1 MEIEQTVKK
10 RKKITRLLLILLI
23 ILLSLGCIKYLISK
37 SSKYISE
44 NGKSSMGAVVEQ
56 IQQTYDLQVSGYYS
70 QLQLVEEFLLRERE
84 LSLET
89 DTNKSFFEAWEKEPE
104 STLIFLRENGQ
115 AISAGGTK
123 MRIDMPSKFLL
134 DLKNGYNIG
143 KLVRL
148 YYDQKKKDG
157 YLVAIPCQEYTI
169 NGETYTAIG
178 TVYDHSKL
186 DSMLKLKGYDGKA
199 YLFMLDDDGNIT
211 YTNLSGDKYQRNYSL
226 LKHLK
231 GEQAIT
237 EEEADLLKKKFDNR
251 ESGVVLLG
259 KQNPYYLGYC
269 PIESNNTILVCIVA
283 KGVIDNV
290 LRDYQ
295 KTVLCT
301 TTLMAGF
308 ILLLFAGLFY
318 SISRLS
324 LADQK
329 AEYEKRK
336 NELQLQTM
344 KEMEVVNQK
353 LKKAKNVATEA
364 LQTAENANKAKTDF
378 LSNMSHDIRTP
389 MNAIIGITSLI
400 RHDAGNKAKVIE
412 YADKIDISSQ
422 HLLGIINDVL
432 DMSKIEAGKT
442 VFKYSDFSILDLMQ
456 ELDTIFHTQIYEKQQ
471 TLTIIKENIQH
482 EWVNGDQVHLMQ
494 IFSNLLSN
502 AVKYTQE
509 GGEIQFFVEE
519 CETKSSV
526 YAKYRFLVSDN
537 GMGMSADFKETIFDP
552 FTRAESSVTNKVQGT
567 GLGMA
572 ITKNLVEAMG
582 GTIDVDSELGQGS
595 CFEVLMDLK
604 IAEDRTVA
612 LAAQEETDEQ
622 DGNILQGMKFL
633 CAEDNELNAE
643 ILTELLKI
651 EGAECTIC
659 ENGEEI
665 LKAFEQSAP
674 GDYDMILMDVQMP
687 VMNGYEATKAIRR
700 SSHELAKTIPII
712 AMTANAF
719 SEDIQHSLAAGMN
732 AHVSKPV
739 EMKVLEKTIRSI
751 KSGVC
756 GGGAL
761 NRRSLCSDKWKVTGH
776 KRIKKDS

>member
-1 MEIEQTVKK
+1 MGTEQAKTK
-10 RKKITRLLLILLI
+10 RKKMIVPLFFLILIFLNLIFVKLLLNRMN
-23 ILLSLGCIKYLISK
+23 S
-37 SSKYISE
+37 YIAE

-56 IQQTYDLQVSGYYS
+56 IQQTYDLQVNGYYS
-70 QLQLVEEFLLRERE
+70 RLHMLEDFLTQEGVRSIE
-84 LSLET
+84 L
-89 DTNKSFFEAWEKEPE
+89 DRNKKFFEAWQKESE
-104 STLIFLRENGQ
+104 STLIFLQENGK
-115 AISAGGTK
+115 AITTDGTK
-123 MRIDMPSKFLL
+123 LRVDMPSKLLL
-134 DLKNGYNIG
+134 DLRNGYNIG
-143 KLVRL
+143 KLVSL
-148 YYDQKKKDG
+148 DYNQKKKDG

-169 NGETYTAIG
+169 KGETYTAIG
-178 TVYDHSKL
+178 TLYDHSKL
-186 DSMLKLKGYDGKA
+186 DSMLSVKSYNGNA
-199 YLFMLDDDGNIT
+199 YLFMLDNDGNIT
-211 YTNLSGDKYQRNYSL
+211 YTNQKEDKFFRNYFL

-231 GEQAIT
+231 GDQAIT
-237 EEEADLLKKKFDNR
+237 EEEADSLQKKLDGR
-251 ESGVVLLG
+251 EQGVELVESD
-259 KQNPYYLGYC
+259 KPYYMGYC
-269 PIESNNTILVCIVA
+269 PIENNNTMLICIVE
-283 KGVIDNV
+283 KSVVDNV

-295 KTVLCT
+295 KTIVFET
-301 TTLMAGF
+301 ILMAGF

-318 SISRLS
+318 SISRRS
-324 LADQK
+324 LAEQK
-329 AEYEKRK
+329 AEYEKRN
-336 NELQLQTM
+336 NEIQTQAM
-344 KEMEVVNQK
+344 KEMEESNKK
-353 LKKAKNVATEA
+353 LKKAKNITTEA

-389 MNAIIGITSLI
+389 MNAIIGMTSLI

-422 HLLGIINDVL
+422 HLLGIINDIL

-442 VFKYSDFSILDLMQ
+442 VFKYTDFSMPDLIE
-456 ELDTIFHTQIYEKQQ
+456 ELNTIFQPQIAERNQ
-471 TLTIIKENIQH
+471 TLMVIKENIRH

-509 GGEIQFFVEE
+509 GGKIQFLVEE

-552 FTRAESSVTNKVQGT
+552 FTRAEGSVTNKIQGT

-572 ITKNLVEAMG
+572 ITRNLVEAMG
-582 GTIDVDSELGQGS
+582 GTIDVESELGQGS
-595 CFEVLMDLK
+595 CFEVLIDLR
-604 IAEDRTVA
+604 IAEDRSVSSTV
-612 LAAQEETDEQ
+612 QEEKNEQ
-622 DGNILQGMKFL
+622 NDNIFQGMRFL

-665 LKAFEQSAP
+665 LKTFEKSAP

-700 SSHELAKTIPII
+700 SSHELAKKIPII

-739 EMKVLEKTIRSI
+739 EMRVLEKTIRSI
-751 KSGVC
+751 KT
-756 GGGAL
+756 GGGGR
-761 NRRSLCSDKWKVTGH
+761 NSRH
-776 KRIKKDS
+776 

>member
-1 MEIEQTVKK
+1 M
-10 RKKITRLLLILLI
+10 

-44 NGKSSMGAVVEQ
+44 NGKSSMGAVIDQ

-70 QLQLVEEFLLRERE
+70 QLQLVEEFLLHERE

-89 DTNKSFFEAWEKEPE
+89 DTNKSFFEAWEKESE

-148 YYDQKKKDG
+148 DYDQKKKDG

-237 EEEADLLKKKFDNR
+237 EEEADLFKKKFDNR
-251 ESGVVLLG
+251 ESGVALLG

-283 KGVIDNV
+283 KGVVDNV
-290 LRDYQ
+290 LMDYQ

-329 AEYEKRK
+329 AEYEKRN
-336 NELQLQTM
+336 NELHLQTM
-344 KEMEVVNQK
+344 KEMEIVNQK
-353 LKKAKNVATEA
+353 LKKAKNVTTEA

-442 VFKYSDFSILDLMQ
+442 VFKYSDFSILDFVQ
-456 ELDTIFHTQIYEKQQ
+456 ELDTIFHSQIYEKKQ
-471 TLTIIKENIQH
+471 TLTIIKESIRH

-502 AVKYTQE
+502 AIKYTQE
-509 GGEIQFFVEE
+509 GGEIQFLVEE

-552 FTRAESSVTNKVQGT
+552 FTRAESSVTNKIQGT

-582 GTIDVDSELGQGS
+582 GTIDVESELGQGS

-622 DGNILQGMKFL
+622 DGNIRQGMKFL

-674 GDYDMILMDVQMP
+674 GDYDMILMDIQMP
-687 VMNGYEATKAIRR
+687 VLNGYEATKAIRR
-700 SSHELAKTIPII
+700 SSHKLAKTIPII

-719 SEDIQHSLAAGMN
+719 SEDIQRSLAAGMN

-751 KSGVC
+751 KSG
-756 GGGAL
+756 GGGGYRTAGH
-761 NRRSLCSDKWKVTGH
+761 CTVTNG
-776 KRIKKDS
+776 K

>member
-1 MEIEQTVKK
+1 MGTEQAKTK
-10 RKKITRLLLILLI
+10 RKKMIVPLFFLILIFLNLIFVKLLLNRMN
-23 ILLSLGCIKYLISK
+23 S
-37 SSKYISE
+37 YIAE

-56 IQQTYDLQVSGYYS
+56 IQQTYDLQVNGYYS
-70 QLQLVEEFLLRERE
+70 RLHMLEDFLTQEGVRSIE
-84 LSLET
+84 L
-89 DTNKSFFEAWEKEPE
+89 DRNKKFFEAWQKESE
-104 STLIFLRENGQ
+104 STLIFLQENGK
-115 AISAGGTK
+115 AITTDGTK
-123 MRIDMPSKFLL
+123 LRVDMPSKLLL
-134 DLKNGYNIG
+134 DLRNGYNIG
-143 KLVRL
+143 KLVSL
-148 YYDQKKKDG
+148 DYNQKKKDG

-178 TVYDHSKL
+178 TLYDHSKL
-186 DSMLKLKGYDGKA
+186 DSMLSVKSYNGNA
-199 YLFMLDDDGNIT
+199 YLFMLDNDGNIT
-211 YTNLSGDKYQRNYSL
+211 YTNQKEDKFFRNYFL

-231 GEQAIT
+231 GDQAIT
-237 EEEADLLKKKFDNR
+237 EEEADSLQKKLDGR
-251 ESGVVLLG
+251 EQGVELLG
-259 KQNPYYLGYC
+259 SDKPYYLGYC
-269 PIESNNTILVCIVA
+269 PIENNNTMLICIVE
-283 KGVIDNV
+283 KSVVDNV

-295 KTVLCT
+295 KTIVFET
-301 TTLMAGF
+301 ILMAGF

-318 SISRLS
+318 SISRRS
-324 LADQK
+324 LAEQK
-329 AEYEKRK
+329 AEYEKRN
-336 NELQLQTM
+336 NEIQTQAM
-344 KEMEVVNQK
+344 KEMEESNKK
-353 LKKAKNVATEA
+353 LKKAKNITTEA

-389 MNAIIGITSLI
+389 MNAIIGMTSLI

-442 VFKYSDFSILDLMQ
+442 VFKYTDFSILDFIT
-456 ELDTIFHTQIYEKQQ
+456 ELNTIFHSQIDEKNQ
-471 TLTIIKENIQH
+471 TLTIIKENIRH

-494 IFSNLLSN
+494 IFSNLVSN

-509 GGEIQFFVEE
+509 GGKIQFLVEE

-537 GMGMSADFKETIFDP
+537 GMGMSADFKDTIFDA
-552 FTRAESSVTNKVQGT
+552 FTRAESSMTNKIQGT

-582 GTIDVDSELGQGS
+582 GTIDVESELGQGS
-595 CFEVLMDLK
+595 CFEVLIDLR
-604 IAEDRTVA
+604 IAEDRFVSSA
-612 LAAQEETDEQ
+612 EQAEKDEPA
-622 DGNILQGMKFL
+622 GNVLKGMRFL

-643 ILTELLKI
+643 ILMELLKI

-659 ENGEEI
+659 ENGKRVLE
-665 LKAFEQSAP
+665 AFEQSAP

-732 AHVSKPV
+732 AHVSKPI

-751 KSGVC
+751 KSG
-756 GGGAL
+756 GGHRNA
-761 NRRSLCSDKWKVTGH
+761 TH
-776 KRIKKDS
+776 

>member
-1 MEIEQTVKK
+1 ME
-10 RKKITRLLLILLI
+10 
-23 ILLSLGCIKYLISK
+23 
-37 SSKYISE
+37 
-44 NGKSSMGAVVEQ
+44 AVVEQ

-70 QLQLVEEFLLRERE
+70 QLQLVEEFLLHERE

-89 DTNKSFFEAWEKEPE
+89 DTNKSFFEAWEKESE
-104 STLIFLRENGQ
+104 STLIFLQENGQ

-148 YYDQKKKDG
+148 DYDQKKKDG

-199 YLFMLDDDGNIT
+199 YLFMLDNDGNIT
-211 YTNLSGDKYQRNYSL
+211 YTNLSGDKYFRNYSL

-237 EEEADLLKKKFDNR
+237 EEEADLFKKKFDNK
-251 ESGVVLLG
+251 EFGVALLG

-283 KGVIDNV
+283 KGVVDNV

-301 TTLMAGF
+301 TILMAGF
-308 ILLLFAGLFY
+308 ILLLFVGLFY
-318 SISRLS
+318 SISRLN

-336 NELQLQTM
+336 NELHLQTM

-422 HLLGIINDVL
+422 LLLGIINDVL

-442 VFKYSDFSILDLMQ
+442 VFKYSDFSILDFVQ
-456 ELDTIFHTQIYEKQQ
+456 ELDTIFHSQIYEKKQ
-471 TLTIIKENIQH
+471 TLTIIKESIRH
-482 EWVNGDQVHLMQ
+482 EWVNGDRVHLMQ

-526 YAKYRFLVSDN
+526 YAKYRFVVSDN
-537 GMGMSADFKETIFDP
+537 GMGMSAEFKDTIFDA
-552 FTRAESSVTNKVQGT
+552 FTRAESSLTNKIQGT

-582 GTIDVDSELGQGS
+582 GTIDVESELGQGS
-595 CFEVLMDLK
+595 CFEVLIDLK

-622 DGNILQGMKFL
+622 DGNILQGMRFL

-651 EGAECTIC
+651 EGAKCTIC

-665 LKAFEQSAP
+665 LKAFEQSVP

-751 KSGVC
+751 KSG
-756 GGGAL
+756 GGGTEPQ
-761 NRRSLCSDKWKVTGH
+761 VTEQ
-776 KRIKKDS
+776 

>member
-10 RKKITRLLLILLI
+10 RKKITRLLLILLM

-37 SSKYISE
+37 SKKYISE

-89 DTNKSFFEAWEKEPE
+89 DTNKSFFEAWEKESE

-148 YYDQKKKDG
+148 DYDQKKKDG

-199 YLFMLDDDGNIT
+199 YFFMLDDDGNIT

-237 EEEADLLKKKFDNR
+237 EEEADWFKKKFDNR
-251 ESGVVLLG
+251 ESGVALLG

-269 PIESNNTILVCIVA
+269 PIESNNTILVCIVT

-329 AEYEKRK
+329 AEYEKRN
-336 NELQLQTM
+336 NELHLQTM

-442 VFKYSDFSILDLMQ
+442 VFKYSDFSILDFIQ
-456 ELDTIFHTQIYEKQQ
+456 ELDTIFHSQIYEKKQ
-471 TLTIIKENIQH
+471 TLTIIKENIRH
-482 EWVNGDQVHLMQ
+482 EWVHGDQVHLMQ

-509 GGEIQFFVEE
+509 GGEIQFLVEE
-519 CETKSSV
+519 CETKSRA

-537 GMGMSADFKETIFDP
+537 GMGMSADFKDTIFDA
-552 FTRAESSVTNKVQGT
+552 FTRAESSLTNKIQGT

-572 ITKNLVEAMG
+572 ITRNLVEAMG
-582 GTIDVDSELGQGS
+582 GTIDVESELGQGS

-622 DGNILQGMKFL
+622 DGNIFQGMRFL

-665 LKAFEQSAP
+665 LEAFEQSAP
-674 GDYDMILMDVQMP
+674 GDYDMILMDIQMP

-739 EMKVLEKTIRSI
+739 EMKVLKKTIRSI
-751 KSGVC
+751 KSG
-756 GGGAL
+756 GGGYRTAGH
-761 NRRSLCSDKWKVTGH
+761 CTVTNG
-776 KRIKKDS
+776 K

>member
-1 MEIEQTVKK
+1 MGTEQAKTK
-10 RKKITRLLLILLI
+10 RKKMIVPLFFLILIFLNLIFVKLLLNRMN
-23 ILLSLGCIKYLISK
+23 S
-37 SSKYISE
+37 YIAE

-56 IQQTYDLQVSGYYS
+56 IQQTYDLQVNGYYS
-70 QLQLVEEFLLRERE
+70 RLHMLEDFLTQEGVRSIE
-84 LSLET
+84 L
-89 DTNKSFFEAWEKEPE
+89 DRNKKFFEAWQKESE
-104 STLIFLRENGQ
+104 STLIFLQENGK
-115 AISAGGTK
+115 AITTDGTK
-123 MRIDMPSKFLL
+123 LRVDMPSKLLL
-134 DLKNGYNIG
+134 DLRNGYNIG
-143 KLVRL
+143 KLVTL
-148 YYDQKKKDG
+148 DYNQKKKDG

-169 NGETYTAIG
+169 KGETYTAIG
-178 TVYDHSKL
+178 TLYDHSKL
-186 DSMLKLKGYDGKA
+186 DSMLSVKSYNGNA
-199 YLFMLDDDGNIT
+199 YLFMLDNDGNIT
-211 YTNLSGDKYQRNYSL
+211 YTNQKEDKFFRNYFL

-231 GEQAIT
+231 GDQAIT
-237 EEEADLLKKKFDNR
+237 EEEADSLQKKLDGR
-251 ESGVVLLG
+251 EQGVELVESD
-259 KQNPYYLGYC
+259 KPYYLGYC
-269 PIESNNTILVCIVA
+269 PIENNNTMLICIVE
-283 KGVIDNV
+283 KSVVDNV

-295 KTVLCT
+295 KTIVFET
-301 TTLMAGF
+301 ILMAGF

-318 SISRLS
+318 SISRRS
-324 LADQK
+324 LAEQK
-329 AEYEKRK
+329 AEYEKRN
-336 NELQLQTM
+336 NEIQTQAM
-344 KEMEVVNQK
+344 KEMEESNKK
-353 LKKAKNVATEA
+353 LKKAKNITTEA

-389 MNAIIGITSLI
+389 MNAIIGMTSLI

-442 VFKYSDFSILDLMQ
+442 VFKYTDFSILDFIT
-456 ELDTIFHTQIYEKQQ
+456 ELNTIFHSQIDEKNQ
-471 TLTIIKENIQH
+471 TLTIIKENIRH

-494 IFSNLLSN
+494 IFSNLVSN

-509 GGEIQFFVEE
+509 GGKIQFLVEG

-537 GMGMSADFKETIFDP
+537 GMGMSADFKDTIFDA
-552 FTRAESSVTNKVQGT
+552 FTRAESSMTNKIQGT

-582 GTIDVDSELGQGS
+582 GTIDVESELGQGS
-595 CFEVLMDLK
+595 CFEVLIDLR
-604 IAEDRTVA
+604 IAEDRFVSSA
-612 LAAQEETDEQ
+612 EQAEKDEPA
-622 DGNILQGMKFL
+622 GNVLKGMRFL

-643 ILTELLKI
+643 ILMELLKI

-659 ENGEEI
+659 ENGKRVLE
-665 LKAFEQSAP
+665 AFEQSAP

-751 KSGVC
+751 KSG
-756 GGGAL
+756 GGHRNAA
-761 NRRSLCSDKWKVTGH
+761 H
-776 KRIKKDS
+776 

>member
-1 MEIEQTVKK
+1 MGTEQAKTK
-10 RKKITRLLLILLI
+10 RKKMIVPLFFLILIFLNLIFVKLLLNRMN
-23 ILLSLGCIKYLISK
+23 S
-37 SSKYISE
+37 YIAE

-56 IQQTYDLQVSGYYS
+56 IQQTYDLQVNGYYS
-70 QLQLVEEFLLRERE
+70 RLHMLEDFLTQEGVRSIE
-84 LSLET
+84 L
-89 DTNKSFFEAWEKEPE
+89 DRNKKFFEAWQKESE
-104 STLIFLRENGQ
+104 STLIFLQENGK
-115 AISAGGTK
+115 AITTDGTK
-123 MRIDMPSKFLL
+123 LRVDMPSKLLL
-134 DLKNGYNIG
+134 DLRNGYNIG
-143 KLVRL
+143 KLVSL
-148 YYDQKKKDG
+148 DYNQKKKDG

-169 NGETYTAIG
+169 KGETYTAIG
-178 TVYDHSKL
+178 TLYDHSKL
-186 DSMLKLKGYDGKA
+186 DSMLSVKSYNGNA
-199 YLFMLDDDGNIT
+199 YLFMLDNDGNIT
-211 YTNLSGDKYQRNYSL
+211 YTNQIEDKFFRNYFL

-231 GEQAIT
+231 GDQAIT
-237 EEEADLLKKKFDNR
+237 EEEADSLQKKLDGR
-251 ESGVVLLG
+251 EQGVELLG
-259 KQNPYYLGYC
+259 SDKPYYLGYC
-269 PIESNNTILVCIVA
+269 PIENNNTMLICIVE
-283 KGVIDNV
+283 KSVVDNV

-295 KTVLCT
+295 KTIVFET
-301 TTLMAGF
+301 ILMAGF

-318 SISRLS
+318 SISRRS
-324 LADQK
+324 LAEQK
-329 AEYEKRK
+329 AEYEKRN
-336 NELQLQTM
+336 NEIQTQAM
-344 KEMEVVNQK
+344 KEMEESNKK
-353 LKKAKNVATEA
+353 LKKAKNITTEA

-389 MNAIIGITSLI
+389 MNAIIGMTSLI

-442 VFKYSDFSILDLMQ
+442 VFKYTDFSILDFIT
-456 ELDTIFHTQIYEKQQ
+456 ELNTIFHSQIDEKNQ
-471 TLTIIKENIQH
+471 TLTIIKENIRH

-494 IFSNLLSN
+494 IFSNLVSN

-509 GGEIQFFVEE
+509 GGKIQFLVEE

-537 GMGMSADFKETIFDP
+537 GMGMSADFKDTIFDA
-552 FTRAESSVTNKVQGT
+552 FTRAESSMTNKIQGT

-582 GTIDVDSELGQGS
+582 GTIDVESELGQGS
-595 CFEVLMDLK
+595 CFEVLIDLR
-604 IAEDRTVA
+604 IAEDRFVSSA
-612 LAAQEETDEQ
+612 EQAEKDEPA
-622 DGNILQGMKFL
+622 GNVLKGMRFL

-643 ILTELLKI
+643 ILMELLKI

-659 ENGEEI
+659 ENGKRVLE
-665 LKAFEQSAP
+665 AFEQSAP

-732 AHVSKPV
+732 AHVSKPI

-751 KSGVC
+751 KSG
-756 GGGAL
+756 GGHRNA
-761 NRRSLCSDKWKVTGH
+761 TH
-776 KRIKKDS
+776 

>member
-10 RKKITRLLLILLI
+10 RKKITRLLLILLM

-89 DTNKSFFEAWEKEPE
+89 DTNKSFLEAWEKESE

-148 YYDQKKKDG
+148 DYDQKKKDG

-199 YLFMLDDDGNIT
+199 YFFMLDDDGNIT

-251 ESGVVLLG
+251 ESGVALLG

-269 PIESNNTILVCIVA
+269 PIESNNTILVCIVT

-336 NELQLQTM
+336 NELHLQTM

-442 VFKYSDFSILDLMQ
+442 VFKYSDFSILDLVQ

-526 YAKYRFLVSDN
+526 YAKYRILVSDN
-537 GMGMSADFKETIFDP
+537 GVGMSADFKDTIFDA
-552 FTRAESSVTNKVQGT
+552 FTRAESSLTNKIQGT

-582 GTIDVDSELGQGS
+582 GTIDVESELGQGS
-595 CFEVLMDLK
+595 CFEVLLDLK
-604 IAEDRTVA
+604 IAEDKTAA

-622 DGNILQGMKFL
+622 DGNILQGMRFL

-651 EGAECTIC
+651 EGAECIIC

-665 LKAFEQSAP
+665 LKAFEQSVP
-674 GDYDMILMDVQMP
+674 GDYDMILMDIQMP

-700 SSHELAKTIPII
+700 SSHELAQTIPII

-719 SEDIQHSLAAGMN
+719 SEDIQRSLAAGMN

-751 KSGVC
+751 KSG
-756 GGGAL
+756 GGGGGTEPQ
-761 NRRSLCSDKWKVTGH
+761 VTVQ
-776 KRIKKDS
+776 

>member
-89 DTNKSFFEAWEKEPE
+89 DTNKSFFEAWEKESE
-104 STLIFLRENGQ
+104 STLIFLRGNGQ

-148 YYDQKKKDG
+148 DYDQKKKDG

-186 DSMLKLKGYDGKA
+186 DSMLKLKGYHGKA
-199 YLFMLDDDGNIT
+199 YLFMLDHDGNIT

-237 EEEADLLKKKFDNR
+237 EEEADLFKKKFDNG
-251 ESGVVLLG
+251 ESGVALLG

-329 AEYEKRK
+329 AEYEKRN
-336 NELQLQTM
+336 NELHLQTM

-412 YADKIDISSQ
+412 YADKIDISSR

-442 VFKYSDFSILDLMQ
+442 VFKYSDFSILDFMQ

-751 KSGVC
+751 KSG
-756 GGGAL
+756 GGGWYRTAGH
-761 NRRSLCSDKWKVTGH
+761 CTVTNG
-776 KRIKKDS
+776 K

>member
-1 MEIEQTVKK
+1 
-10 RKKITRLLLILLI
+10 
-23 ILLSLGCIKYLISK
+23 
-37 SSKYISE
+37 
-44 NGKSSMGAVVEQ
+44 MGAVVEQ

-70 QLQLVEEFLLRERE
+70 QLQLVEEFLLHERE

-89 DTNKSFFEAWEKEPE
+89 DTNKNFFEAWEKESE
-104 STLIFLRENGQ
+104 STLIFIQENGQ
-115 AISAGGTK
+115 AVSAGGTK
-123 MRIDMPSKFLL
+123 MRIDMPSKLLL

-148 YYDQKKKDG
+148 DYDQKKKDG

-199 YLFMLDDDGNIT
+199 YLFMLDHDGNIT

-237 EEEADLLKKKFDNR
+237 EEEADLFKKKFDNR
-251 ESGVVLLG
+251 ESGVALLG

-283 KGVIDNV
+283 KGVVDNV
-290 LRDYQ
+290 LMDYQ
-295 KTVLCT
+295 KTVLFT
-301 TTLMAGF
+301 TILMAGF

-329 AEYEKRK
+329 AEYEKRN
-336 NELQLQTM
+336 NELHLQTM

-442 VFKYSDFSILDLMQ
+442 VFKYSDFSILDFMQ
-456 ELDTIFHTQIYEKQQ
+456 ELDTIFHSQIYEKQQ
-471 TLTIIKENIQH
+471 TFTIIKENIQH

-502 AVKYTQE
+502 AIKYTQE
-509 GGEIQFFVEE
+509 GGKIQFLVEE

-537 GMGMSADFKETIFDP
+537 GMGMSADFKDTIFDA
-552 FTRAESSVTNKVQGT
+552 FTRAESSLTNKIQGT

-582 GTIDVDSELGQGS
+582 GTIDVESELGQGS

-700 SSHELAKTIPII
+700 SSHKLAKTIPII

-732 AHVSKPV
+732 AHISKPV

-751 KSGVC
+751 KSG
-756 GGGAL
+756 GGYRTAGY
-761 NRRSLCSDKWKVTGH
+761 
-776 KRIKKDS
+776 

>member
-1 MEIEQTVKK
+1 MEIEQTVNK

-23 ILLSLGCIKYLISK
+23 ILLSLVCIKYLISK
-37 SSKYISE
+37 SGKYISE

-56 IQQTYDLQVSGYYS
+56 IQQTYDLQVSGYYN
-70 QLQLVEEFLLRERE
+70 QLQLVEEFLLHERE

-89 DTNKSFFEAWEKEPE
+89 DVNKSFFEAWEKESE
-104 STLIFLRENGQ
+104 STLIFLQENGQ

-148 YYDQKKKDG
+148 DYDQEKKDG

-186 DSMLKLKGYDGKA
+186 DSMLKLKGYYGKA
-199 YLFMLDDDGNIT
+199 YLFMLDHDGNIT

-237 EEEADLLKKKFDNR
+237 EEEADLFKKKFDNG
-251 ESGVVLLG
+251 ESGVALLG

-329 AEYEKRK
+329 AEYEKRN
-336 NELQLQTM
+336 NELHLQTM

-442 VFKYSDFSILDLMQ
+442 VFKYSDFSILDLVQ

-509 GGEIQFFVEE
+509 GGGIQFFVEE

-537 GMGMSADFKETIFDP
+537 GMGMSADFKDTIFDA
-552 FTRAESSVTNKVQGT
+552 FTRAESSLTNKIQGT

-582 GTIDVDSELGQGS
+582 GTIDVESEPGQGS
-595 CFEVLMDLK
+595 CFEVLIDLK

-700 SSHELAKTIPII
+700 SSHELAKKIPII

-732 AHVSKPV
+732 AHISKPV

-751 KSGVC
+751 KSG
-756 GGGAL
+756 GGGTEMQA
-761 NRRSLCSDKWKVTGH
+761 TEQ
-776 KRIKKDS
+776 

>member
-1 MEIEQTVKK
+1 MEIEQAVNK
-10 RKKITRLLLILLI
+10 RKKITRLLLILLM
-23 ILLSLGCIKYLISK
+23 ILLSLVCIKYFISK
-37 SSKYISE
+37 SNKYISE

-70 QLQLVEEFLLRERE
+70 QLQLVEEFLLHERE

-89 DTNKSFFEAWEKEPE
+89 DTNKSFFEAWEKESE
-104 STLIFLRENGQ
+104 STLIFLQENGQ
-115 AISAGGTK
+115 AISVDGTK
-123 MRIDMPSKFLL
+123 MRIDMPSKLLL

-148 YYDQKKKDG
+148 DYDQKKKDG

-199 YLFMLDDDGNIT
+199 YLFMLDHDGNIT

-237 EEEADLLKKKFDNR
+237 EEEADLFKKKFDNG
-251 ESGVVLLG
+251 ESGVALLG

-269 PIESNNTILVCIVA
+269 PIESNNTMLVCIVA
-283 KGVIDNV
+283 KGVVDNV

-295 KTVLCT
+295 KTVLRT
-301 TTLMAGF
+301 TLLMAGF
-308 ILLLFAGLFY
+308 IFLLFAGLFY

-329 AEYEKRK
+329 AEYEKRN
-336 NELQLQTM
+336 NELHLQTM

-364 LQTAENANKAKTDF
+364 LQTAEHANKAKTDF

-442 VFKYSDFSILDLMQ
+442 VFKYSDFSILDFVQ
-456 ELDTIFHTQIYEKQQ
+456 ELDTIFHSQIYEKKQ
-471 TLTIIKENIQH
+471 TLTIIKENIRH

-552 FTRAESSVTNKVQGT
+552 FTRAESSVTNKIQGT

-572 ITKNLVEAMG
+572 ITRNLVEAMG

-595 CFEVLMDLK
+595 CFEVLIDLK

-622 DGNILQGMKFL
+622 DGNILQGMRFL

-659 ENGEEI
+659 ENGEEV

-719 SEDIQHSLAAGMN
+719 SEDIQHSLAASMN

-751 KSGVC
+751 KSG
-756 GGGAL
+756 GGG
-761 NRRSLCSDKWKVTGH
+761 TEPQG
-776 KRIKKDS
+776 IEQ

>member
-1 MEIEQTVKK
+1 MEIEQAVNK
-10 RKKITRLLLILLI
+10 RKKITRLLLILLM
-23 ILLSLGCIKYLISK
+23 ILLSLVCIKYLISK

-70 QLQLVEEFLLRERE
+70 QLQLVEEFLLHERE

-89 DTNKSFFEAWEKEPE
+89 DVNKSFFEAWEKESE
-104 STLIFLRENGQ
+104 STLIFLQENGQ

-148 YYDQKKKDG
+148 DYDQKKKDG

-237 EEEADLLKKKFDNR
+237 EEEADLFKKKFDNR
-251 ESGVVLLG
+251 ESGVALLG

-283 KGVIDNV
+283 KGVVDNV
-290 LRDYQ
+290 LMDYQ
-295 KTVLCT
+295 KTVLFT
-301 TTLMAGF
+301 TILMAGF

-329 AEYEKRK
+329 AEYEKRN
-336 NELQLQTM
+336 NELHLQTM

-442 VFKYSDFSILDLMQ
+442 VFKYSDFSILDFVQ
-456 ELDTIFHTQIYEKQQ
+456 ELDTMFHSQIYEKKQ

-502 AVKYTQE
+502 AIKYTQE
-509 GGEIQFFVEE
+509 GGKIQLLVEE
-519 CETKSSV
+519 CETNSSV

-537 GMGMSADFKETIFDP
+537 GLGISADFKEIIFDP
-552 FTRAESSVTNKVQGT
+552 FTRAENSVTNKIQGT

-572 ITKNLVEAMG
+572 ITRNLVEAMG
-582 GTIDVDSELGQGS
+582 GTIDVESELGQGS

-612 LAAQEETDEQ
+612 LAVQEETDEQ
-622 DGNILQGMKFL
+622 DGNILQGMRFL
-633 CAEDNELNAE
+633 CAEDNEINAE

-674 GDYDMILMDVQMP
+674 GDYDMILMDIQMP
-687 VMNGYEATKAIRR
+687 VMNGYEATKEIRR

-751 KSGVC
+751 KSG
-756 GGGAL
+756 GGGHRTA
-761 NRRSLCSDKWKVTGH
+761 GH
-776 KRIKKDS
+776 

>member
-1 MEIEQTVKK
+1 MGTEQAKTK
-10 RKKITRLLLILLI
+10 RKKMIVPLFFLILIFLNLI
-23 ILLSLGCIKYLISK
+23 FVKFLLNRMNS
-37 SSKYISE
+37 YIAE

-56 IQQTYDLQVSGYYS
+56 IQQTYDLQVNGYYS
-70 QLQLVEEFLLRERE
+70 RLHMLEDFLTQEGVRSIE
-84 LSLET
+84 L
-89 DTNKSFFEAWEKEPE
+89 DRNKKFFEAWQKESE
-104 STLIFLRENGQ
+104 STLIFLQENGK
-115 AISAGGTK
+115 AITTDGTK
-123 MRIDMPSKFLL
+123 LRVDMPSKLLL
-134 DLKNGYNIG
+134 DLRNGYNIG
-143 KLVRL
+143 KLVSL
-148 YYDQKKKDG
+148 DYNQKKKDG

-178 TVYDHSKL
+178 TLYDHSKL
-186 DSMLKLKGYDGKA
+186 DSMLSVKSYNGNA
-199 YLFMLDDDGNIT
+199 YLFMLDNDGNIT
-211 YTNLSGDKYQRNYSL
+211 YTNQKEDKFFRNYFL

-231 GEQAIT
+231 GDQAIT
-237 EEEADLLKKKFDNR
+237 EEEADSLQKKLDGR
-251 ESGVVLLG
+251 EQGVELVESD
-259 KQNPYYLGYC
+259 KPYYLGYC
-269 PIESNNTILVCIVA
+269 PIENNNTMLICIVE
-283 KGVIDNV
+283 KSVVDNV
-290 LRDYQ
+290 LKDYQ
-295 KTVLCT
+295 KTIGFT
-301 TTLMAGF
+301 TLLMAGF
-308 ILLLFAGLFY
+308 ILLLFAGLFC
-318 SISRLS
+318 SISRRS
-324 LADQK
+324 LAEQK
-329 AEYEKRK
+329 AEYEKRN
-336 NELQLQTM
+336 NEIQTQAM
-344 KEMEVVNQK
+344 KEMEESNKK
-353 LKKAKNVATEA
+353 LKKAKDITTEA

-389 MNAIIGITSLI
+389 MNAIIGMTSLI

-442 VFKYSDFSILDLMQ
+442 VFKYTDFSMPDLIE
-456 ELDTIFHTQIYEKQQ
+456 ELNTIFQPQIAERNQ
-471 TLTIIKENIQH
+471 TLMVIKENIRH

-509 GGEIQFFVEE
+509 GGKIQFLVEE

-537 GMGMSADFKETIFDP
+537 GMGMSADFKEKIFDP
-552 FTRAESSVTNKVQGT
+552 FTRAEGSVTNKIQGT

-572 ITKNLVEAMG
+572 ITRNLVEAMG
-582 GTIDVDSELGQGS
+582 GTIDVESELGQGS
-595 CFEVLMDLK
+595 CFEVLIDLR
-604 IAEDRTVA
+604 IAEDRSVSSTV
-612 LAAQEETDEQ
+612 QEEKNEQ
-622 DGNILQGMKFL
+622 NDNIFQGMRFL

-665 LKAFEQSAP
+665 LKTFEKSAP

-700 SSHELAKTIPII
+700 SSHELAKKIPII

-739 EMKVLEKTIRSI
+739 EMRVLEKTIRSI
-751 KSGVC
+751 KT
-756 GGGAL
+756 GGGR
-761 NRRSLCSDKWKVTGH
+761 NSRH
-776 KRIKKDS
+776 

>member
-1 MEIEQTVKK
+1 MGTEQAKTK
-10 RKKITRLLLILLI
+10 RKKMIVPLFFLILIFLNLI
-23 ILLSLGCIKYLISK
+23 FVKFLLNRMNS
-37 SSKYISE
+37 YIAE

-56 IQQTYDLQVSGYYS
+56 IQQTYDLQVNGYYS
-70 QLQLVEEFLLRERE
+70 RLRMLEDFLTQEGVRSIE
-84 LSLET
+84 L
-89 DTNKSFFEAWEKEPE
+89 DRNKKFFEAWQKESE
-104 STLIFLRENGQ
+104 STLIFLQENGK
-115 AISAGGTK
+115 AITTDGTK
-123 MRIDMPSKFLL
+123 LRVDMPSKLLL
-134 DLKNGYNIG
+134 DLRNGYNIG
-143 KLVRL
+143 KLVSL
-148 YYDQKKKDG
+148 DYNQKKKDG

-169 NGETYTAIG
+169 KGETYTAIG
-178 TVYDHSKL
+178 TLYDHSKL
-186 DSMLKLKGYDGKA
+186 DSMLSVKSYNGNA
-199 YLFMLDDDGNIT
+199 YLFMLDNDGNIT
-211 YTNLSGDKYQRNYSL
+211 YTNQKEDKFFRNYFL

-231 GEQAIT
+231 GDQAIT
-237 EEEADLLKKKFDNR
+237 EEEADSLQKKLDGR
-251 ESGVVLLG
+251 EQGVELVESD
-259 KQNPYYLGYC
+259 KPYYLGYC
-269 PIESNNTILVCIVA
+269 PIENNNTMLICIVE
-283 KGVIDNV
+283 KSVVDNV

-295 KTVLCT
+295 KTIVFET
-301 TTLMAGF
+301 ILMAGF

-318 SISRLS
+318 SISRRS
-324 LADQK
+324 LAEQK
-329 AEYEKRK
+329 AEYEKRN
-336 NELQLQTM
+336 NEIQTQAM
-344 KEMEVVNQK
+344 KEMEESNKK
-353 LKKAKNVATEA
+353 LKKAKNITTEA

-389 MNAIIGITSLI
+389 MNAIIGMTSLI

-442 VFKYSDFSILDLMQ
+442 VFKYTDFSILDFIT
-456 ELDTIFHTQIYEKQQ
+456 ELNAIFHSQIDEKNQ
-471 TLTIIKENIQH
+471 TLTIIKENIRH

-494 IFSNLLSN
+494 IFSNLVSN

-509 GGEIQFFVEE
+509 GGKIHFLVEE

-537 GMGMSADFKETIFDP
+537 GMGMSADFKKTIFDP
-552 FTRAESSVTNKVQGT
+552 FTRAESSVTNKIQGT

-582 GTIDVDSELGQGS
+582 GTIDVESELSQGS
-595 CFEVLMDLK
+595 CFEVLIDLR
-604 IAEDRTVA
+604 IAEDRFVSSTEQA
-612 LAAQEETDEQ
+612 EKDEPA
-622 DGNILQGMKFL
+622 GNVLKGMRFL

-643 ILTELLKI
+643 ILMELLKI

-659 ENGEEI
+659 ENGKRVLE
-665 LKAFEQSAP
+665 AFEQSAP

-732 AHVSKPV
+732 AHISKPV

-751 KSGVC
+751 KSG
-756 GGGAL
+756 GGGHRTA
-761 NRRSLCSDKWKVTGH
+761 GH
-776 KRIKKDS
+776 

>member
-1 MEIEQTVKK
+1 MGTEQAKTK
-10 RKKITRLLLILLI
+10 RKKMIVPLFFLILIFLNLIFVKLLLNRMN
-23 ILLSLGCIKYLISK
+23 S
-37 SSKYISE
+37 YIAE

-56 IQQTYDLQVSGYYS
+56 IQQTYDLQVNGYYS
-70 QLQLVEEFLLRERE
+70 RLHMLEDFLTQEGVRSIE
-84 LSLET
+84 L
-89 DTNKSFFEAWEKEPE
+89 DRNKKFFEAWQKESE
-104 STLIFLRENGQ
+104 STLIFLQENGK
-115 AISAGGTK
+115 AITTDGTK
-123 MRIDMPSKFLL
+123 LRVDMPSKLLL
-134 DLKNGYNIG
+134 DLRNGYNIG
-143 KLVRL
+143 KLVSL
-148 YYDQKKKDG
+148 DYNQKKIDG

-178 TVYDHSKL
+178 TLYDHSKL
-186 DSMLKLKGYDGKA
+186 DSMLSVKSYNGNA
-199 YLFMLDDDGNIT
+199 YLFMLDNDGNIT
-211 YTNLSGDKYQRNYSL
+211 YTNQKEDKFFRNYFL

-231 GEQAIT
+231 GDQAIT
-237 EEEADLLKKKFDNR
+237 EEEADSLQKKLDGR
-251 ESGVVLLG
+251 EQGVELVESD
-259 KQNPYYLGYC
+259 KPYYLGYC
-269 PIESNNTILVCIVA
+269 PIENNNTMLICIVE
-283 KGVIDNV
+283 KSVVDNV

-295 KTVLCT
+295 KTIVFET
-301 TTLMAGF
+301 ILMAGF

-318 SISRLS
+318 SISRRS
-324 LADQK
+324 LAEQK
-329 AEYEKRK
+329 AEYEKRN
-336 NELQLQTM
+336 NEIQTQAM
-344 KEMEVVNQK
+344 KDMEESNKK
-353 LKKAKNVATEA
+353 LKKAKDITTEA

-389 MNAIIGITSLI
+389 MNAIIGMTSLI

-422 HLLGIINDVL
+422 HLLGIINNVL

-442 VFKYSDFSILDLMQ
+442 VFKYTDFSILDFIT
-456 ELDTIFHTQIYEKQQ
+456 ELNTIFHSQIDEKNQ
-471 TLTIIKENIQH
+471 TLTIIKENIRH

-494 IFSNLLSN
+494 IFSNLVSN

-509 GGEIQFFVEE
+509 GGKIQFLVEE

-537 GMGMSADFKETIFDP
+537 GMGMSADFKDTIFDA
-552 FTRAESSVTNKVQGT
+552 FTRAESSMTNKIQGT

-582 GTIDVDSELGQGS
+582 GTIDVESELGQGS
-595 CFEVLMDLK
+595 CFEVLIDLR
-604 IAEDRTVA
+604 IAEDRFVSSA
-612 LAAQEETDEQ
+612 EQAEKDEPA
-622 DGNILQGMKFL
+622 GNVLKGMRFL

-643 ILTELLKI
+643 ILMELLKI

-659 ENGEEI
+659 ENGKRVLE
-665 LKAFEQSAP
+665 AFEQSAP

-751 KSGVC
+751 KSG
-756 GGGAL
+756 GGHRNAA
-761 NRRSLCSDKWKVTGH
+761 H
-776 KRIKKDS
+776 

>member
-1 MEIEQTVKK
+1 MEIEQKVNK

-23 ILLSLGCIKYLISK
+23 ILLSLVCIKYLISK
-37 SSKYISE
+37 SNKYISE
-44 NGKSSMGAVVEQ
+44 NGKSSMGAVIDQ

-70 QLQLVEEFLLRERE
+70 QLQLVEEFLLHERE

-89 DTNKSFFEAWEKEPE
+89 DTNKNFFEAWEKESE
-104 STLIFLRENGQ
+104 STLIFLQENGQ

-123 MRIDMPSKFLL
+123 MRIDMPSKLLL

-148 YYDQKKKDG
+148 DYDQKKKDG
-157 YLVAIPCQEYTI
+157 YLVAIPCQKYTI

-199 YLFMLDDDGNIT
+199 YFFMLDDDGNIT
-211 YTNLSGDKYQRNYSL
+211 YTNLSGDKYFRNYSL

-237 EEEADLLKKKFDNR
+237 EEEADLFKKKFDNR
-251 ESGVVLLG
+251 ESGVALLG

-283 KGVIDNV
+283 KGVVDNV
-290 LRDYQ
+290 LMDYQ

-324 LADQK
+324 LADQR
-329 AEYEKRK
+329 AEYEKRN
-336 NELQLQTM
+336 NELHLQTM
-344 KEMEVVNQK
+344 KEMEIVNQK
-353 LKKAKNVATEA
+353 LKKAKNVTTEA
-364 LQTAENANKAKTDF
+364 LQTAENVNKAKTDF

-442 VFKYSDFSILDLMQ
+442 VFKYSDFSILDFVQ
-456 ELDTIFHTQIYEKQQ
+456 ELDTIFHSQIYEKKQM
-471 TLTIIKENIQH
+471 LTIIKESIRH

-502 AVKYTQE
+502 AIKYTQE
-509 GGEIQFFVEE
+509 GGEIQFLVEE

-552 FTRAESSVTNKVQGT
+552 FTRAESSVTNKIQGT

-572 ITKNLVEAMG
+572 ITRNLVEAMG
-582 GTIDVDSELGQGS
+582 GTIDVESEPGQGS
-595 CFEVLMDLK
+595 CFEVLIDLK
-604 IAEDRTVA
+604 IAENRTVA
-612 LAAQEETDEQ
+612 LAAQEDER
-622 DGNILQGMKFL
+622 DGNILQGMRFL

-665 LKAFEQSAP
+665 LKVFEQSAP
-674 GDYDMILMDVQMP
+674 GDYDMILMDIQMP
-687 VMNGYEATKAIRR
+687 VLNGYEATKEIRR
-700 SSHELAKTIPII
+700 SSHKLAKTIPII

-751 KSGVC
+751 KSG
-756 GGGAL
+756 GGTEPQG
-761 NRRSLCSDKWKVTGH
+761 
-776 KRIKKDS
+776 IEQ

>member
-1 MEIEQTVKK
+1 MGKEQAITK
-10 RKKITRLLLILLI
+10 RKKIIVPLFFLIL
-23 ILLSLGCIKYLISK
+23 ILLSLIFVKLLLNRMNS
-37 SSKYISE
+37 YIAE

-56 IQQTYDLQVSGYYS
+56 IQQTYDLQVNGYYS
-70 QLQLVEEFLLRERE
+70 QLHLLEDSLIQEKVRSIE
-84 LSLET
+84 L
-89 DTNKSFFEAWEKEPE
+89 DRNKKFFEAWQKESE
-104 STLIFLRENGQ
+104 STLIFLQENGK
-115 AISAGGTK
+115 AITTDGTK
-123 MRIDMPSKFLL
+123 LRVDMPSKLLL
-134 DLKNGYNIG
+134 DLRNGYNIG
-143 KLVRL
+143 KLVSL
-148 YYDQKKKDG
+148 DYNQKKKDG

-178 TVYDHSKL
+178 TLYDHSKL
-186 DSMLKLKGYDGKA
+186 DSMLSVKSYNGNA
-199 YLFMLDDDGNIT
+199 YLFMLDNDGNIT
-211 YTNLSGDKYQRNYSL
+211 YTNQKEDKFFRNYFL

-231 GEQAIT
+231 GDQAIT
-237 EEEADLLKKKFDNR
+237 EEEADSLQKKLDGR
-251 ESGVVLLG
+251 EQGVELLG
-259 KQNPYYLGYC
+259 SDKPYYLGYC
-269 PIESNNTILVCIVA
+269 PIENNNTMLICIVE
-283 KGVIDNV
+283 KSVVDNV
-290 LRDYQ
+290 LKDYQ
-295 KTVLCT
+295 KTIGFT
-301 TTLMAGF
+301 TLLMAGF

-318 SISRLS
+318 SISRRS
-324 LADQK
+324 LAEQK
-329 AEYEKRK
+329 AEYEKRN
-336 NELQLQTM
+336 NEIQTQAM
-344 KEMEVVNQK
+344 KEMEESNKK
-353 LKKAKNVATEA
+353 LKKAKDITTEA

-389 MNAIIGITSLI
+389 MNAIIGMTSLI

-442 VFKYSDFSILDLMQ
+442 VFKYTDFSMPDLIE
-456 ELDTIFHTQIYEKQQ
+456 ELNTIFQPQIAERNQ
-471 TLTIIKENIQH
+471 TLMVIKENIRH

-509 GGEIQFFVEE
+509 GGKIQFLVEE

-537 GMGMSADFKETIFDP
+537 GMGMSADFKEKIFDP
-552 FTRAESSVTNKVQGT
+552 FTRAEGSVTNKIQGT

-572 ITKNLVEAMG
+572 ITRNLVEAMG
-582 GTIDVDSELGQGS
+582 GTIDVESELGQGS
-595 CFEVLMDLK
+595 CFEVLIDLR
-604 IAEDRTVA
+604 IAEDRSVSSTV
-612 LAAQEETDEQ
+612 QEEKNEQ
-622 DGNILQGMKFL
+622 NDNIFQGMRFL

-665 LKAFEQSAP
+665 LKTFEKSAP

-700 SSHELAKTIPII
+700 SSHELAKKIPII

-739 EMKVLEKTIRSI
+739 EMRVLEKTIRSI
-751 KSGVC
+751 KSG
-756 GGGAL
+756 GGTEMQL
-761 NRRSLCSDKWKVTGH
+761 
-776 KRIKKDS
+776 IEQ

>member
-1 MEIEQTVKK
+1 MGTEQAKTK
-10 RKKITRLLLILLI
+10 RKKMIVPLFFLIRIFLNLIFVKLLLNRMN
-23 ILLSLGCIKYLISK
+23 S
-37 SSKYISE
+37 YIAE

-56 IQQTYDLQVSGYYS
+56 IQQTYDLQVNGYYS
-70 QLQLVEEFLLRERE
+70 RLHMLEDFLTQEGVRSIE
-84 LSLET
+84 L
-89 DTNKSFFEAWEKEPE
+89 DRNKKFFEAWQKESE
-104 STLIFLRENGQ
+104 STLIFLQENGK
-115 AISAGGTK
+115 AITTDGTK
-123 MRIDMPSKFLL
+123 LRVDMPSKLLL
-134 DLKNGYNIG
+134 DLRNGYNIG
-143 KLVRL
+143 KLVTL
-148 YYDQKKKDG
+148 DYNQKKKDG

-169 NGETYTAIG
+169 KGETYTAIG
-178 TVYDHSKL
+178 TLYDHSKL
-186 DSMLKLKGYDGKA
+186 DSMLSVKSYNGNA
-199 YLFMLDDDGNIT
+199 YLFMLDNDGNIT
-211 YTNLSGDKYQRNYSL
+211 YTNQKEDKFFRNYFL

-231 GEQAIT
+231 GDQAIT
-237 EEEADLLKKKFDNR
+237 EEEADSLQKKLDGR
-251 ESGVVLLG
+251 EQGVELVESD
-259 KQNPYYLGYC
+259 KPYYLGYC
-269 PIESNNTILVCIVA
+269 PIENNNTMLICIVE
-283 KGVIDNV
+283 KSVVDNV

-295 KTVLCT
+295 KTIVFET
-301 TTLMAGF
+301 ILMAGF

-318 SISRLS
+318 SISRRS
-324 LADQK
+324 LAEQK
-329 AEYEKRK
+329 AEYEKRN
-336 NELQLQTM
+336 NEIQTQAM
-344 KEMEVVNQK
+344 KEMEESNKK
-353 LKKAKNVATEA
+353 LKKAKDITTEA

-389 MNAIIGITSLI
+389 MNAIIGMTSLI

-442 VFKYSDFSILDLMQ
+442 VFKYTDFSILDFIT
-456 ELDTIFHTQIYEKQQ
+456 ELNTIFHSQIDEKNQ
-471 TLTIIKENIQH
+471 TLTIIKENIRH

-494 IFSNLLSN
+494 IFSNLVSN

-509 GGEIQFFVEE
+509 GGKIQFLVEE

-537 GMGMSADFKETIFDP
+537 GMGMSADFKDTIFDA
-552 FTRAESSVTNKVQGT
+552 FTRAESSMTNKIQGT

-582 GTIDVDSELGQGS
+582 GTIDVESELGQGS
-595 CFEVLMDLK
+595 CFEVLIDLR
-604 IAEDRTVA
+604 IAEDRFVSSA
-612 LAAQEETDEQ
+612 EQAEKDEPA
-622 DGNILQGMKFL
+622 GNVLKGMRFL

-643 ILTELLKI
+643 ILMELLKI

-659 ENGEEI
+659 ENGKRVLE
-665 LKAFEQSAP
+665 AFEQSAP

-751 KSGVC
+751 KSG
-756 GGGAL
+756 GGHRNAGY
-761 NRRSLCSDKWKVTGH
+761 
-776 KRIKKDS
+776 

>member
-1 MEIEQTVKK
+1 MGTEQAKTK
-10 RKKITRLLLILLI
+10 RKKMIVPLFFLILIFLSLIFVKLLLNRMN
-23 ILLSLGCIKYLISK
+23 S
-37 SSKYISE
+37 YIAE

-56 IQQTYDLQVSGYYS
+56 IQQTYDLQVNGYYS
-70 QLQLVEEFLLRERE
+70 RLHMLEDFLTQEGVRSIE
-84 LSLET
+84 L
-89 DTNKSFFEAWEKEPE
+89 DRNKKFFEAWQKESE
-104 STLIFLRENGQ
+104 STLIFLQENGK
-115 AISAGGTK
+115 AITTDGTK
-123 MRIDMPSKFLL
+123 LRVDMPSKLLL
-134 DLKNGYNIG
+134 DLRNGYNIG
-143 KLVRL
+143 KLVSL
-148 YYDQKKKDG
+148 DYNQKKKDG

-178 TVYDHSKL
+178 TLYDHSKL
-186 DSMLKLKGYDGKA
+186 DSMLSVKSYNGNA
-199 YLFMLDDDGNIT
+199 YLFMLDNDGNIT
-211 YTNLSGDKYQRNYSL
+211 YTNQKEDKFFRNYFL

-231 GEQAIT
+231 GDQAIT
-237 EEEADLLKKKFDNR
+237 EEEADSLQKKLDGR
-251 ESGVVLLG
+251 EQGVELVESD
-259 KQNPYYLGYC
+259 KPYYLGYC
-269 PIESNNTILVCIVA
+269 PIENNNTMLICIVE
-283 KGVIDNV
+283 KSVVDNV

-295 KTVLCT
+295 KTIVFET
-301 TTLMAGF
+301 ILMAGF

-318 SISRLS
+318 SISRRS
-324 LADQK
+324 LAEQK
-329 AEYEKRK
+329 AEYEKRN
-336 NELQLQTM
+336 NEIQTQAM
-344 KEMEVVNQK
+344 KEMEESNKK
-353 LKKAKNVATEA
+353 LKKAKNITTEA

-389 MNAIIGITSLI
+389 MNAIIGMTSLI

-442 VFKYSDFSILDLMQ
+442 VFKYTDFSILDFIT
-456 ELDTIFHTQIYEKQQ
+456 ELNTIFHSQIDEKNQ
-471 TLTIIKENIQH
+471 TLTIIKENIRH

-494 IFSNLLSN
+494 IFSNLVSN

-509 GGEIQFFVEE
+509 GGKIQFLVEE

-537 GMGMSADFKETIFDP
+537 GMGMSADFKDTIFDA
-552 FTRAESSVTNKVQGT
+552 FTRAESSMTNKIQGT

-582 GTIDVDSELGQGS
+582 GTIDVESELGQGS
-595 CFEVLMDLK
+595 CFEVLIDLR
-604 IAEDRTVA
+604 IAEDRFVSSA
-612 LAAQEETDEQ
+612 EQAEKDEPA
-622 DGNILQGMKFL
+622 GNVLKGMRFL

-643 ILTELLKI
+643 ILMELLKI

-659 ENGEEI
+659 ENGKRVLE
-665 LKAFEQSAP
+665 AFEQSAP

-751 KSGVC
+751 KSG
-756 GGGAL
+756 GGHRNAA
-761 NRRSLCSDKWKVTGH
+761 H
-776 KRIKKDS
+776 

>member
-1 MEIEQTVKK
+1 MGTEQAKTK
-10 RKKITRLLLILLI
+10 RKKMIVPLFFLILIFLSLIFVKLLLNRMN
-23 ILLSLGCIKYLISK
+23 S
-37 SSKYISE
+37 YIAE

-56 IQQTYDLQVSGYYS
+56 IQQTYDLQVNGYYS
-70 QLQLVEEFLLRERE
+70 QLHLLEDSLIQEEVRSIE
-84 LSLET
+84 L
-89 DTNKSFFEAWEKEPE
+89 DRNKKFFEAWQKESE
-104 STLIFLRENGQ
+104 STLIFLQENGK
-115 AISAGGTK
+115 AITTDGTK
-123 MRIDMPSKFLL
+123 LRVDMPSKLLL
-134 DLKNGYNIG
+134 DLRNGYNIG
-143 KLVRL
+143 KLVTL
-148 YYDQKKKDG
+148 DYNQKKKDG

-169 NGETYTAIG
+169 KGETYTAIG
-178 TVYDHSKL
+178 TLYDHSKL
-186 DSMLKLKGYDGKA
+186 DSMLSVKSYNGNA
-199 YLFMLDDDGNIT
+199 YLFMLDNDGNIT
-211 YTNLSGDKYQRNYSL
+211 YTNQKEDKFFRNYFL

-231 GEQAIT
+231 GDQAIT
-237 EEEADLLKKKFDNR
+237 EEEADSLQKKLDGR
-251 ESGVVLLG
+251 EQGVELVESD
-259 KQNPYYLGYC
+259 KPYYLGYC
-269 PIESNNTILVCIVA
+269 PIENNNTMLICIVE
-283 KGVIDNV
+283 KSVVDNV

-295 KTVLCT
+295 KTIVFET
-301 TTLMAGF
+301 ILMAGF

-318 SISRLS
+318 SISRRS
-324 LADQK
+324 LAEQK
-329 AEYEKRK
+329 AEYEKRN
-336 NELQLQTM
+336 NEIQTQAM
-344 KEMEVVNQK
+344 KEMEESNKK
-353 LKKAKNVATEA
+353 LKKAKNITTEA

-389 MNAIIGITSLI
+389 MNAIIGMTSLI

-442 VFKYSDFSILDLMQ
+442 VFKYTDFSILDFIT
-456 ELDTIFHTQIYEKQQ
+456 ELNTIFHSQIDEKNQ
-471 TLTIIKENIQH
+471 TLTIIKENIRH

-494 IFSNLLSN
+494 IFSNLVSN

-509 GGEIQFFVEE
+509 GGKIQFLVEE

-537 GMGMSADFKETIFDP
+537 GMGMSADFKDTIFDA
-552 FTRAESSVTNKVQGT
+552 FTRAESSMTNKIQGT

-582 GTIDVDSELGQGS
+582 GTIDVESELGQGS
-595 CFEVLMDLK
+595 CFEVLIDLR
-604 IAEDRTVA
+604 IAEDRFVSSA
-612 LAAQEETDEQ
+612 EQAEKDEPA
-622 DGNILQGMKFL
+622 GNVLKGMRFL

-643 ILTELLKI
+643 ILMELLKI

-659 ENGEEI
+659 ENGKRVLE
-665 LKAFEQSAP
+665 AFEQSAP

-751 KSGVC
+751 KSG
-756 GGGAL
+756 GGHRNAA
-761 NRRSLCSDKWKVTGH
+761 H
-776 KRIKKDS
+776 

>member
-1 MEIEQTVKK
+1 MGTEQAKTK
-10 RKKITRLLLILLI
+10 RKKMIVPLFFLILIFLNLI
-23 ILLSLGCIKYLISK
+23 FVKFLLNRMNS
-37 SSKYISE
+37 YIAE

-56 IQQTYDLQVSGYYS
+56 IQQTYDLQVNGYYS
-70 QLQLVEEFLLRERE
+70 RLRMLEDSLTQEGVRSIE
-84 LSLET
+84 L
-89 DTNKSFFEAWEKEPE
+89 DRNKKFFEAWQKESE
-104 STLIFLRENGQ
+104 STLIFLQENGK
-115 AISAGGTK
+115 AITTDGTK
-123 MRIDMPSKFLL
+123 LRVDMPSKLLL
-134 DLKNGYNIG
+134 DLRNGYNIG
-143 KLVRL
+143 KLVSL
-148 YYDQKKKDG
+148 DYNQKKKDG

-178 TVYDHSKL
+178 TLYDHSKL
-186 DSMLKLKGYDGKA
+186 DSMLSVKSYNGNA
-199 YLFMLDDDGNIT
+199 YLFMLDNDGNIT
-211 YTNLSGDKYQRNYSL
+211 YTNQKEDKFFRNYFL

-231 GEQAIT
+231 GDQAIT
-237 EEEADLLKKKFDNR
+237 EEEADSLQKKLDGR
-251 ESGVVLLG
+251 EQGVELVESD
-259 KQNPYYLGYC
+259 KPYYLGYC
-269 PIESNNTILVCIVA
+269 PIENNNTMLICIVE
-283 KGVIDNV
+283 KSVVDNV

-295 KTVLCT
+295 KTIVFET
-301 TTLMAGF
+301 ILMAGF

-318 SISRLS
+318 SISRRS
-324 LADQK
+324 LAEQK
-329 AEYEKRK
+329 AEYEKRN
-336 NELQLQTM
+336 NEIQTQAM
-344 KEMEVVNQK
+344 KDMEESNKK
-353 LKKAKNVATEA
+353 LKKAKDITTEA

-389 MNAIIGITSLI
+389 MNAIIGMTSLI

-442 VFKYSDFSILDLMQ
+442 VFKYTDFSILDFIT
-456 ELDTIFHTQIYEKQQ
+456 ELNTIFHSQIDEKNQ
-471 TLTIIKENIQH
+471 TLTIIKENIRH

-494 IFSNLLSN
+494 IFSNLVSN

-509 GGEIQFFVEE
+509 GGKIQFLVEE

-537 GMGMSADFKETIFDP
+537 GMGMSADFKDTIFDA
-552 FTRAESSVTNKVQGT
+552 FTRAESSMTNKIQGT

-582 GTIDVDSELGQGS
+582 GTIDVESELGQGS
-595 CFEVLMDLK
+595 CFEVLIDLR
-604 IAEDRTVA
+604 IAEDRFVSSA
-612 LAAQEETDEQ
+612 EQAEKDEPA
-622 DGNILQGMKFL
+622 GNVLKGMRFL

-643 ILTELLKI
+643 ILMELLKI

-659 ENGEEI
+659 ENGKRVLE
-665 LKAFEQSAP
+665 AFEQSAP

-751 KSGVC
+751 KSG
-756 GGGAL
+756 GGHRNAA
-761 NRRSLCSDKWKVTGH
+761 H
-776 KRIKKDS
+776 

>member
-1 MEIEQTVKK
+1 MEIEQAVNK

-23 ILLSLGCIKYLISK
+23 ILLSLVFIKYLISK
-37 SSKYISE
+37 SNKYISE

-70 QLQLVEEFLLRERE
+70 QLQLVEEFLLHERE

-89 DTNKSFFEAWEKEPE
+89 DTNKNFFEAWEKESE
-104 STLIFLRENGQ
+104 STLIFLQENGQ

-148 YYDQKKKDG
+148 DYDQKKKDG

-199 YLFMLDDDGNIT
+199 YLFMLDHDGNIT

-237 EEEADLLKKKFDNR
+237 EEEADLFKKKFDNR
-251 ESGVVLLG
+251 ESGVALLG
-259 KQNPYYLGYC
+259 KQNPYYMGYC

-283 KGVIDNV
+283 KGVVDNV
-290 LRDYQ
+290 LMDYQ
-295 KTVLCT
+295 KTVLFT
-301 TTLMAGF
+301 TILMAGF

-329 AEYEKRK
+329 AEYEKRN
-336 NELQLQTM
+336 NELHLQTM

-442 VFKYSDFSILDLMQ
+442 VFKYSDFSILDLVQ

-482 EWVNGDQVHLMQ
+482 EWVNGDQVHLIQ

-537 GMGMSADFKETIFDP
+537 GMGMSADFKDTIFDA
-552 FTRAESSVTNKVQGT
+552 FTRAESSITNKIQGT

-582 GTIDVDSELGQGS
+582 GTIDVESELGQGS

-687 VMNGYEATKAIRR
+687 VMNGYEATRAIRR

-751 KSGVC
+751 KSG
-756 GGGAL
+756 GGGTEPQ
-761 NRRSLCSDKWKVTGH
+761 VTVQ
-776 KRIKKDS
+776 

>member
-1 MEIEQTVKK
+1 MEIEQTVNK

-44 NGKSSMGAVVEQ
+44 NGKSSMGAVIDQ

-70 QLQLVEEFLLRERE
+70 QLQLVEEFLLYERE

-89 DTNKSFFEAWEKEPE
+89 DVNKSFFEAWEKESE
-104 STLIFLRENGQ
+104 STLIFIQENGQ

-123 MRIDMPSKFLL
+123 MRIDMPSKLLL

-148 YYDQKKKDG
+148 DYDQKKKDG

-199 YLFMLDDDGNIT
+199 YFFMLDDDGNIT
-211 YTNLSGDKYQRNYSL
+211 YTNLSGDKYFRNYSL

-237 EEEADLLKKKFDNR
+237 EEEADWFKKKFDNR
-251 ESGVVLLG
+251 ESGVALLG

-283 KGVIDNV
+283 KGVVDNV
-290 LRDYQ
+290 LMDYQ
-295 KTVLCT
+295 KTVLFT
-301 TTLMAGF
+301 TILMAGF
-308 ILLLFAGLFY
+308 ILLLFVGLFY

-329 AEYEKRK
+329 AEYEKRN
-336 NELQLQTM
+336 NELHLQTM

-353 LKKAKNVATEA
+353 LKKAKNVTTEA

-442 VFKYSDFSILDLMQ
+442 VFKYSDFSILDFVQ
-456 ELDTIFHTQIYEKQQ
+456 ELDTIVHSQIYEKQQ
-471 TLTIIKENIQH
+471 TFTIIKENIKH

-502 AVKYTQE
+502 AIKYTQE
-509 GGEIQFFVEE
+509 GGKIQLLVEE

-537 GMGMSADFKETIFDP
+537 GMGMSADFMDTIFDA
-552 FTRAESSVTNKVQGT
+552 FTRAESSLTNKIQGT

-572 ITKNLVEAMG
+572 ITRNLVEAMG
-582 GTIDVDSELGQGS
+582 GTIDVESELGQGS
-595 CFEVLMDLK
+595 CFEVLIDLK

-700 SSHELAKTIPII
+700 SSHKLAKTIPII

-751 KSGVC
+751 KSG
-756 GGGAL
+756 GGGYRTAGH
-761 NRRSLCSDKWKVTGH
+761 CTVTNG
-776 KRIKKDS
+776 K

>member
-1 MEIEQTVKK
+1 
-10 RKKITRLLLILLI
+10 
-23 ILLSLGCIKYLISK
+23 
-37 SSKYISE
+37 
-44 NGKSSMGAVVEQ
+44 MGAVVEQ
-56 IQQTYDLQVSGYYS
+56 IQQTYDLQVNGYYS
-70 QLQLVEEFLLRERE
+70 RLHMLEDFLTQEGVRSIE
-84 LSLET
+84 L
-89 DTNKSFFEAWEKEPE
+89 DRNKKFFEAWQKESE
-104 STLIFLRENGQ
+104 STLIFLQENGK
-115 AISAGGTK
+115 AITTDGTK
-123 MRIDMPSKFLL
+123 LRVDMPSKLLL
-134 DLKNGYNIG
+134 DLRNGYNIG
-143 KLVRL
+143 KLVSL
-148 YYDQKKKDG
+148 DYNQKKKDG

-178 TVYDHSKL
+178 TLYDHSKL
-186 DSMLKLKGYDGKA
+186 DSMLSVKSYNGNA
-199 YLFMLDDDGNIT
+199 YLFMLDNDGNIT
-211 YTNLSGDKYQRNYSL
+211 YTNQKEDKFFRNYFL

-231 GEQAIT
+231 GDQAIT
-237 EEEADLLKKKFDNR
+237 EEEADSLQKKLDGR
-251 ESGVVLLG
+251 EQGVELVESD
-259 KQNPYYLGYC
+259 KPYYLGYC
-269 PIESNNTILVCIVA
+269 PIENNNTMLICIVE
-283 KGVIDNV
+283 KSVVDNV

-295 KTVLCT
+295 KTIVFET
-301 TTLMAGF
+301 ILMAGF

-318 SISRLS
+318 SISRRS
-324 LADQK
+324 LAEQK
-329 AEYEKRK
+329 AEYEKRN
-336 NELQLQTM
+336 NEIQTQAM
-344 KEMEVVNQK
+344 KEMEESNKK
-353 LKKAKNVATEA
+353 LKKAKDITTEA

-389 MNAIIGITSLI
+389 MNAIIGMTSLI

-442 VFKYSDFSILDLMQ
+442 VFKYTDFSILDFIT
-456 ELDTIFHTQIYEKQQ
+456 ELNTIFHSQIDEKNQ
-471 TLTIIKENIQH
+471 TLTIIKENIRH

-494 IFSNLLSN
+494 IFSNLVSN

-509 GGEIQFFVEE
+509 GGKIQFLVEE

-537 GMGMSADFKETIFDP
+537 GMGMSADFKDTIFDA
-552 FTRAESSVTNKVQGT
+552 FTRAESSMTNKIQGT

-582 GTIDVDSELGQGS
+582 GTIDVESELGQGS
-595 CFEVLMDLK
+595 CFEVLIDLR
-604 IAEDRTVA
+604 IAEDRFVSSA
-612 LAAQEETDEQ
+612 EQAEKDEPA
-622 DGNILQGMKFL
+622 GNVLKEMRFL

-643 ILTELLKI
+643 ILMELLKI

-659 ENGEEI
+659 ENGKRVLE
-665 LKAFEQSAP
+665 AFEQSAP

-732 AHVSKPV
+732 AHVSKPI

-751 KSGVC
+751 KSG
-756 GGGAL
+756 GGHRNAA
-761 NRRSLCSDKWKVTGH
+761 H
-776 KRIKKDS
+776 

>member
-1 MEIEQTVKK
+1 MEIEQTVNK

-23 ILLSLGCIKYLISK
+23 ILLSLVCIKYLISK

-70 QLQLVEEFLLRERE
+70 QLQLVEEFLLHERE

-89 DTNKSFFEAWEKEPE
+89 DVNKSFFEAWEKESE
-104 STLIFLRENGQ
+104 STLIFLQENGQ

-123 MRIDMPSKFLL
+123 MRIDMPSKLLL

-148 YYDQKKKDG
+148 DYDQKKKDG

-211 YTNLSGDKYQRNYSL
+211 YTNLSGDKYLRNYSL

-237 EEEADLLKKKFDNR
+237 EEEADLFKKKFDNR
-251 ESGVVLLG
+251 ESGVALLG

-283 KGVIDNV
+283 KGVVDNV
-290 LRDYQ
+290 LTDYQ
-295 KTVLCT
+295 KTVLFT
-301 TTLMAGF
+301 TILMAGF

-329 AEYEKRK
+329 AEYEKRN
-336 NELQLQTM
+336 NELHLQTM

-622 DGNILQGMKFL
+622 DGNLLQGMRFL

-739 EMKVLEKTIRSI
+739 EMKVLKKTIRSI
-751 KSGVC
+751 KSG
-756 GGGAL
+756 GGGTEPQ
-761 NRRSLCSDKWKVTGH
+761 VTVQ
-776 KRIKKDS
+776 

>member
-1 MEIEQTVKK
+1 
-10 RKKITRLLLILLI
+10 
-23 ILLSLGCIKYLISK
+23 
-37 SSKYISE
+37 
-44 NGKSSMGAVVEQ
+44 MGAVVEQ
-56 IQQTYDLQVSGYYS
+56 IQQTYDLQVNGYYS
-70 QLQLVEEFLLRERE
+70 RLHMLEDFLTQEGVRSIE
-84 LSLET
+84 L
-89 DTNKSFFEAWEKEPE
+89 DRNKKFFEAWQKESE
-104 STLIFLRENGQ
+104 STLIFLQENGK
-115 AISAGGTK
+115 AITTDGTK
-123 MRIDMPSKFLL
+123 LRVDMPSKLLL
-134 DLKNGYNIG
+134 DLRNGYNIG
-143 KLVRL
+143 KLVTL
-148 YYDQKKKDG
+148 DYNQKKKDG

-178 TVYDHSKL
+178 TLYDHSKL
-186 DSMLKLKGYDGKA
+186 DSMLSVKSYNGNA
-199 YLFMLDDDGNIT
+199 YLFMLDNDGNIT
-211 YTNLSGDKYQRNYSL
+211 YTNQKEDKFFRNYFL

-231 GEQAIT
+231 GDQAIT
-237 EEEADLLKKKFDNR
+237 EEEADSLQKKLDGR
-251 ESGVVLLG
+251 EQGVELLG
-259 KQNPYYLGYC
+259 SDKPYYLGYC
-269 PIESNNTILVCIVA
+269 PIENNNTMLICIVE
-283 KGVIDNV
+283 KSVVDNV

-295 KTVLCT
+295 KTIVFET
-301 TTLMAGF
+301 ILMAGF

-318 SISRLS
+318 SISRRS
-324 LADQK
+324 LAEQK
-329 AEYEKRK
+329 AEYEKRN
-336 NELQLQTM
+336 NEIQTQAM
-344 KEMEVVNQK
+344 KEMEESNKK
-353 LKKAKNVATEA
+353 LKKAKNITTEA

-389 MNAIIGITSLI
+389 MNAIIGMTSLI

-442 VFKYSDFSILDLMQ
+442 VFKYTDFSILDFIT
-456 ELDTIFHTQIYEKQQ
+456 ELNTIFHSQIDEKNQ
-471 TLTIIKENIQH
+471 TLTIIKENIRH

-494 IFSNLLSN
+494 IFSNLVSN

-509 GGEIQFFVEE
+509 GGKIQFLVEE

-537 GMGMSADFKETIFDP
+537 GMGMSADFKDTIFDA
-552 FTRAESSVTNKVQGT
+552 FTRAESSMTNKIQGT

-582 GTIDVDSELGQGS
+582 GTIDVESELGQGS
-595 CFEVLMDLK
+595 CFEVLIDLR
-604 IAEDRTVA
+604 IAEDRFVSSTEQA
-612 LAAQEETDEQ
+612 EKDEPA
-622 DGNILQGMKFL
+622 GNVLKGMRFL

-643 ILTELLKI
+643 ILMELLKI

-659 ENGEEI
+659 ENGKRVLE
-665 LKAFEQSAP
+665 AFEQSAP

-751 KSGVC
+751 KSG
-756 GGGAL
+756 GGHRNAA
-761 NRRSLCSDKWKVTGH
+761 H
-776 KRIKKDS
+776 